1 MFRYPP
7 LTALGER
14 NYYASTEALV
24 VLLATRILNAA
35 DIVALQN
42 CVLELNVDIEV
53 RARVEIGAMNGQ
65 ENGMLG
71 NGSLL
76 V

>member
-1 MFRYPP
+1 MPARKPSPSF
-7 LTALGER
+7 LQ
-14 NYYASTEALV
+14 
-24 VLLATRILNAA
+24 LATSILNAA
-35 DIVALQN
+35 DIVALQY
-42 CVLELNVDIEV
+42 CVLEINVDIEA

-71 NGSLL
+71 NASLL